1 MKRYVEND
9 HDAGG
14 LAMEIDRILRVDMSA
29 GTITEERAPETYRML
44 GGRALTARM
53 LLDET
58 DARVHPLSPEAKLFI
73 APGLLGGTSVTTSG
87 RTSFGFKSP
96 LTGGTKEANVGGQL
110 GHRLARLGIKAL
122 VISGAAETWQ
132 RLDIDGEGA
141 RLSGA
146 AELGGRSNYD
156 LHGELVGEALHSRA
170 AATIGPAG
178 EYRLAA
184 ASVAV
189 TDPEGRPTR
198 HAARGG
204 PGAVMGAK
212 GLKAIVVD
220 DADAPRVIH
229 GERKDDF
236 RQEVVKF
243 SKVVLEDPR
252 THNLNKT
259 GTAGVVKFVNREN
272 IQSMPTRNHRH
283 GTWSLADTISGQ
295 EIDRLGEERGG
306 KMLPCMAG
314 CIIKCA
320 ILFNDDK
327 GEHVTTALE
336 FETIAL
342 LGSNCEIGPADSVA
356 ELDRLCDDIGLDT
369 IEVGNAIG
377 VAMEAGVLPW
387 GDFEGAKGLLEEIRT
402 GTALGRIVGNG
413 TAHVAKT
420 YGIDR
425 VPVVKG
431 QGLPAWEP
439 RTLKGMGVTYSTSP
453 QGADHTAGMVTAR
466 GATADTLVKQSRH
479 EQLVMMAID
488 SVGVCQFSNA
498 LPADMATFVSNRFD
512 VDYDDEAVLKM
523 ARAGIDAEREFNRR
537 AGFDKDDDRL
547 PAWMI
552 AEPLELPDGPSS
564 FDVDYALVD
573 KVWAE

>member
-1 MKRYVEND
+1 MDIN
-9 HDAGG
+9 
-14 LAMEIDRILRVDMSA
+14 RILRVDMST
-29 GTITEERAPETYRML
+29 GSVSEEEAPERYRLL
-44 GGRALTARM
+44 GGRALTAQM

-58 DARVHPLSPEAKLFI
+58 DARVHPLAPEARLFI

-110 GHRLARLGIKAL
+110 GHRLARLGVKAI
-122 VISGAAETWQ
+122 VVSGASQDGWQ
-132 RLDIDGEGA
+132 RLDIDKDGA
-141 RLSGA
+141 RLSSA
-146 AELGGRSNYD
+146 DDLGGKSNYE
-156 LHGELVGEALHSRA
+156 LHRELVGEAVNSRA

-178 EYRLAA
+178 EHRMAS

-212 GLKAIVVD
+212 GLKAIVVSD
-220 DADAPRVIH
+220 EGAPRVVP
-229 GERKDDF
+229 GERKDAF
-236 RQEVVKF
+236 RQEGVKF
-243 SKVVLEDPR
+243 SKVVLDDPR
-252 THNLNKT
+252 THNLSKT

-272 IQSMPTRNHRH
+272 VQSMPTRNHRK
-283 GTWSLADTISGQ
+283 GSWELADGISGQ
-295 EIDRLGEERGG
+295 EIDRLGQERGG

-320 ILFNDDK
+320 ILYNDAA
-327 GEHVTTALE
+327 GQHVTTALE

-342 LGSNCEIGPADSVA
+342 LGSNCEIGPADAVA
-356 ELDRLCDDIGLDT
+356 ELDRMCDDIGLDT

-377 VAMEAGVLPW
+377 VAMEAGVLSW
-387 GDFEGAKGLLEEIRT
+387 GDFEGAKGLLEEICE
-402 GTALGRIVGNG
+402 GTPLGRIVGNG

-439 RTLKGMGVTYSTSP
+439 RTLKGMGITYSTSP

-466 GATADTLVKQSRH
+466 GATPETLMKQSRH

-498 LPADMATFVSNRFD
+498 LPGDMATFISNRFD
-512 VDYDDEAVLKM
+512 LDYEDEQVLKM
-523 ARAGIDAEREFNRR
+523 ARAGIEAEREFNRR
-537 AGFDKDDDRL
+537 AGFDSSDDRL
-547 PAWMI
+547 PGWLHEEA
-552 AEPLELPDGPSS
+552 LELPDGPSI
-564 FDVDYALVD
+564 FDIDYELVD

>member
-1 MKRYVEND
+1 MD
-9 HDAGG
+9 P
-14 LAMEIDRILRVDMSA
+14 DRVIRVDLSTH
-29 GTITEERAPETYRML
+29 TITEERAPERYRFL
-44 GGRALTARM
+44 GGRALGAQM

-58 DARVHPLSPEAKLFI
+58 DPRVHPLSPEAKLFI

-87 RTSFGFKSP
+87 RTSFVFKSP
-96 LTGGTKEANVGGQL
+96 LTNGTKEANVGGQL
-110 GHRLARLGIKAL
+110 GHRLARLGVKAL
-122 VISGAAETWQ
+122 ILEGAHRDGWL
-132 RLDIDGEGA
+132 RLDIDNEGV
-141 RLSGA
+141 RLSPA
-146 AELGGRSNYD
+146 DELAGRSNYD
-156 LHGELVGEALHSRA
+156 LHRELVGEALMTRA

-178 EYRLAA
+178 EHRLAA

-220 DADAPRVIH
+220 DSGAPKVLQ
-229 GERKDDF
+229 GERKDEF

-252 THNLNKT
+252 THNLSKT

-272 IQSMPTRNHRH
+272 IQSMPTRNHRL
-283 GTWSLADTISGQ
+283 GSWAGADGISGQ
-295 EIDRLGEERGG
+295 MIEELGKERGG

-320 ILFNDDK
+320 ILFNDAE

-336 FETIAL
+336 FESIAL
-342 LGSNCEIGPADSVA
+342 LGSNLEIGPADAVA

-369 IEVGNAIG
+369 IEIGNAVG
-377 VAMEAGVLPW
+377 VAMEAGLLSW
-387 GDFEGAKGLLEEIRT
+387 GDWEGTKALLEEVRA
-402 GTALGRIVGNG
+402 GTPTGRIVGNG

-420 YGIDR
+420 FGIDR

-439 RTLKGMGVTYSTSP
+439 RTLKGMGITYATSP

-466 GATADTLVKQSRH
+466 GASVDTLVKQSRH

-498 LPADMATFVSNRFD
+498 LPGDMATFVSHRFG
-512 VDYDDEAVLKM
+512 VDWDDSEVLRM

-537 AGFDKDDDRL
+537 AGFDRQDDRL
-547 PAWMI
+547 PAWLI
-552 AEPLELPDGPSS
+552 DEPRPLPDGASA
-564 FDVDYALVD
+564 FDVSNADID
-573 KVWAE
+573 RVWT

>member
-1 MKRYVEND
+1 M
-9 HDAGG
+9 A
-14 LAMEIDRILRVDMSA
+14 IDRIIRVDMTT
-29 GTITEERAPETYRML
+29 GHVTEERAPEAYALL
-44 GGRALTARM
+44 GGRSLTSRM
-53 LLDET
+53 LLEET
-58 DARVHPLSPEAKLFI
+58 DARIHPLSEAAKLFI
-73 APGLLGGTSVTTSG
+73 APGLLAGTAVTTSG

-110 GHRLARLGIKAL
+110 GHRLARLGIKAI
-122 VISGAAETWQ
+122 VVSGASADGWK
-132 RLDIDGEGA
+132 RLDIDGKGA

-146 AELGGRSNYD
+146 DDLAGRSNYD
-156 LHGELVGEALHSRA
+156 LHRELVGEALRTRA

-178 EYRLAA
+178 EHRMAS

-220 DADAPRVIH
+220 DAEGVRTVP
-229 GERKDDF
+229 GENAKAF
-236 RQEVVKF
+236 KSEVVKF
-243 SKVVLEDPR
+243 SKMVLEDPR
-252 THNLNKT
+252 VQNTSRY
-259 GTAGVVKFVNREN
+259 GTAGVIKFVNRDN
-272 IQSMPTRNHRH
+272 VLSMPTRNHRE
-283 GTWSLADTISGQ
+283 GSWERADSISGQ
-295 EIDRLGEERGG
+295 VIEELGKERGG

-320 ILFNDDK
+320 ILYNDEH

-342 LGSNCEIGPADSVA
+342 LGSNLEIGPADAVA

-377 VAMEAGVLPW
+377 VAMEAGVLGW
-387 GDFEGAKGLLEEIRT
+387 GDWEGTKRLLDEDVRG
-402 GTALGRIVGNG
+402 GTPLGRIIGGG
-413 TAHVAKT
+413 TAHVAAT

-439 RTLKGMGVTYSTSP
+439 RTLKGMGITYSSSP

-466 GATADTLVKQSRH
+466 GATPDTLVKQSRQ
-479 EQLVMMAID
+479 EQLTMMAVD
-488 SVGVCQFSNA
+488 SVGVCQFTNA
-498 LPADMATFVSNRFD
+498 LPGDMAAFISERFGEPVSE
-512 VDYDDEAVLKM
+512 DELLALS
-523 ARAGIDAEREFNRR
+523 RDAIETEREFNRR
-537 AGFDKDDDRL
+537 AGFDREDDRL
-547 PAWMI
+547 PQWLRD
-552 AEPLELPDGPSS
+552 EPLPMPDGPSV
-564 FDVDYALVD
+564 FDIEDALID
-573 KVWAE
+573 EVWG

>member
-1 MKRYVEND
+1 M
-9 HDAGG
+9 A
-14 LAMEIDRILRVDMSA
+14 IDRIIRVDMTT
-29 GTITEERAPETYRML
+29 GDVTEAAAPEAYARL
-44 GGRALTARM
+44 GGRALTSRM
-53 LLDET
+53 LLEET
-58 DARVHPLSPEAKLFI
+58 DARIHPLSEAAKLFI
-73 APGLLGGTSVTTSG
+73 APGLLAGTAVTTSG

-110 GHRLARLGIKAL
+110 GHRLARLGIKAI
-122 VISGAAETWQ
+122 VVSGASPNGWR
-132 RLDIDGEGA
+132 RLDIDGKGV
-141 RLSGA
+141 RLSSA
-146 AELGGRSNYD
+146 DDLAGRSNYD
-156 LHGELVGEALHSRA
+156 LHRELVGEALRTRA

-178 EYRLAA
+178 EHRMSS

-220 DADAPRVIH
+220 DAEGVRTVP
-229 GERKDDF
+229 GENAKEF
-236 RQEVVKF
+236 KGEVVKF
-243 SKVVLEDPR
+243 SKMVLDDPR
-252 THNLNKT
+252 VHNT
-259 GTAGVVKFVNREN
+259 SRYGTAGVIKFVNREN
-272 IQSMPTRNHRH
+272 VLSMPTRNHRKGSWEEAH
-283 GTWSLADTISGQ
+283 FISGQ
-295 EIDRLGEERGG
+295 VIEELGKERGG

-320 ILFNDDK
+320 ILYNDEH

-342 LGSNCEIGPADSVA
+342 LGSNLEIGPADAVA

-377 VAMEAGVLPW
+377 VAMEAGVLEW
-387 GDFEGAKGLLEEIRT
+387 GDWEGTKRLLDEDVRG
-402 GTALGRIVGNG
+402 GTPLGRIIGGG
-413 TAHVAKT
+413 TAHVAAT

-439 RTLKGMGVTYSTSP
+439 RTLKGMGITYCSSP

-466 GATADTLVKQSRH
+466 GATPDTLVKQSRQ
-479 EQLVMMAID
+479 EQLTMMAVD
-488 SVGVCQFSNA
+488 SVGVCQFTNA
-498 LPADMATFVSNRFD
+498 LPGDMAAFISERFGEPVSE
-512 VDYDDEAVLKM
+512 DELLEAS
-523 ARAGIDAEREFNRR
+523 RAAIETEREFNRR
-537 AGFDKDDDRL
+537 AGFDREDDRL
-547 PAWMI
+547 PQWLRDEAL
-552 AEPLELPDGPSS
+552 PLPDGPSA
-564 FDVDYALVD
+564 FDIEDALID
-573 KVWAE
+573 EVWA

>member
-1 MKRYVEND
+1 M
-9 HDAGG
+9 A
-14 LAMEIDRILRVDMSA
+14 IDRIIRVDMTTKMVSEETAPA
-29 GTITEERAPETYRML
+29 GMELL

-58 DARVHPLSPEAKLFI
+58 DARCHPLSAEAKLFI
-73 APGLLGGTSVTTSG
+73 APGLLGGTAVTTSG

-96 LTGGTKEANVGGQL
+96 LTGGTKESNVGGQL
-110 GHRLARLGIKAL
+110 GHKLARLGIK
-122 VISGAAETWQ
+122 VIVVSGASTDGWQ
-132 RLDIDGEGA
+132 RLDIDIDGV

-146 AELGGRSNYD
+146 DDLAGRSNYD
-156 LHGELVGEALHSRA
+156 LHRELVGEAVLSRC

-178 EYRLAA
+178 ERRMATA
-184 ASVAV
+184 TVAI

-220 DADAPRVIH
+220 DSGAPKIIA
-229 GERKDDF
+229 GERKDEF
-236 RQEVVKF
+236 RREVVKF

-252 THNLNKT
+252 THNLSKT
-259 GTAGVVKFVNREN
+259 GTAGVIKFVNRDN
-272 IQSMPTRNHRH
+272 VQSMPTRNHRA
-283 GTWSLADTISGQ
+283 GTWSDADSISGQ
-295 EIDRLGEERGG
+295 YIEELNQQRGG

-320 ILFNDDK
+320 IMFNDEN
-327 GEHVTTALE
+327 GEHVTSALE
-336 FETIAL
+336 FESIAL
-342 LGSNCEIGPADSVA
+342 LGSNCEIGPADAVA
-356 ELDRLCDDIGLDT
+356 ELDRMCDDIGLDT
-369 IEVGNAIG
+369 IEIGNAVG
-377 VAMEAGVLPW
+377 VAMEAGILPW
-387 GDFEGAKGLLEEIRT
+387 GDWDGTKRLLEEIRE
-402 GTALGRIVGNG
+402 GTPLGRIIGNG

-439 RTLKGMGVTYSTSP
+439 RTLKGMGITYSTSP

-466 GATADTLVKQSRH
+466 GATAETLAKQSRQ

-488 SVGVCQFSNA
+488 SVGVCQFTNA
-498 LPADMATFVSNRFD
+498 LPQDIAVFVSDRFD
-512 VDYDDEAVLKM
+512 VSWDDETVLKM
-523 ARAGIDAEREFNRR
+523 ARKGIDAEREFNRR
-537 AGFDKDDDRL
+537 AGFDKQDDRL
-547 PAWMI
+547 PRWLLD
-552 AEPLELPDGPSS
+552 EPLPMPDGPSV
-564 FDVDYALVD
+564 FDISDDLLDA
-573 KVWAE
+573 VWGE

>member
-1 MKRYVEND
+1 M
-9 HDAGG
+9 A
-14 LAMEIDRILRVDMSA
+14 IDRIIRVDMTT
-29 GTITEERAPETYRML
+29 GDVTDEPAPGAYARL
-44 GGRALTARM
+44 GGRALTSRM
-53 LLDET
+53 LLEET
-58 DARVHPLSPEAKLFI
+58 DARIHPLSEAAKLFI
-73 APGLLGGTSVTTSG
+73 APGLLAGTAVTTSG

-110 GHRLARLGIKAL
+110 GHRLARLGIKAI
-122 VISGAAETWQ
+122 VVSGASPDGWK
-132 RLDIDGEGA
+132 RLDIDGKGV
-141 RLSGA
+141 RLSSA
-146 AELGGRSNYD
+146 DDLAGRSNYD
-156 LHGELVGEALHSRA
+156 LHRELVGEALRTRA

-178 EYRLAA
+178 EQRLSS

-220 DADAPRVIH
+220 DAEGVRTVP
-229 GERKDDF
+229 GENAKEF
-236 RQEVVKF
+236 KGEVVKF
-243 SKVVLEDPR
+243 SKMVLDDPR
-252 THNLNKT
+252 VHNT
-259 GTAGVVKFVNREN
+259 SRYGTAGVIKFVNREN
-272 IQSMPTRNHRH
+272 VLSMPTRNHRKGSWEEAH
-283 GTWSLADTISGQ
+283 SISGQ
-295 EIDRLGEERGG
+295 VIEELGKERGG

-320 ILFNDDK
+320 ILYNDEH

-342 LGSNCEIGPADSVA
+342 LGSNLEIGPADAVA

-377 VAMEAGVLPW
+377 VAMEAGVLEW
-387 GDFEGAKGLLEEIRT
+387 GDWEGTKRLLDVDIRE
-402 GTALGRIVGNG
+402 GTALGRIIGGG
-413 TAHVAKT
+413 TAHVAAT

-439 RTLKGMGVTYSTSP
+439 RTLKGMGITYCSSP

-466 GATADTLVKQSRH
+466 GATPDTLVKQSRQ
-479 EQLVMMAID
+479 EQLTMMAVD
-488 SVGVCQFSNA
+488 SVGVCQFTNA
-498 LPADMATFVSNRFD
+498 LPGDMAAFISERFGEPVSE
-512 VDYDDEAVLKM
+512 DELLEAS
-523 ARAGIDAEREFNRR
+523 RAAIETEREFNRR
-537 AGFDKDDDRL
+537 AGFDREDDRL
-547 PAWMI
+547 PQWLRD
-552 AEPLELPDGPSS
+552 EPLPLPDGPSA
-564 FDVDYALVD
+564 FDIEDALID
-573 KVWAE
+573 EVWA

>member
-1 MKRYVEND
+1 M
-9 HDAGG
+9 A
-14 LAMEIDRILRVDMSA
+14 IDRIIRVDMSTGA
-29 GTITEERAPETYRML
+29 ITEERAPETHALL

-53 LLDET
+53 LLEET
-58 DARVHPLSPEAKLFI
+58 DARIHPLSEAAKLFI
-73 APGLLGGTSVTTSG
+73 APGLLAGTAVTTSG

-110 GHRLARLGIKAL
+110 GHRLARLGIKAI
-122 VISGAAETWQ
+122 VVSGASPDGWK
-132 RLDIDGEGA
+132 RLDIDGSGA
-141 RLSGA
+141 RLSS
-146 AELGGRSNYD
+146 AEDLVGRSNYD
-156 LHGELVGEALHSRA
+156 LHRELVGEALRTRA

-178 EYRLAA
+178 EHRM
-184 ASVAV
+184 ASASIAV

-220 DADAPRVIH
+220 DADGARTVP
-229 GERKDDF
+229 GENAKDF
-236 RQEVVKF
+236 KGEVVKF
-243 SKVVLEDPR
+243 SKMVLEDPR
-252 THNLNKT
+252 VHNT
-259 GTAGVVKFVNREN
+259 SRYGTAGVIKFVNRDN
-272 IQSMPTRNHRH
+272 VLSMPTRNHRK
-283 GTWSLADTISGQ
+283 GNWEEANSISGQ
-295 EIDRLGEERGG
+295 VIEELGKERGG

-320 ILFNDDK
+320 ILYNDAD

-342 LGSNCEIGPADSVA
+342 LGSNLEIGPADAVA
-356 ELDRLCDDIGLDT
+356 ALDRLCDDIGLDT

-377 VAMEAGVLPW
+377 VAMEAGVLEW
-387 GDFEGAKGLLEEIRT
+387 GDWEGTKRLLDEDVRG
-402 GTALGRIVGNG
+402 GTPLGRIVGGG
-413 TAHVAKT
+413 TVHVANT

-439 RTLKGMGVTYSTSP
+439 RTLKGMGITYSTSP

-479 EQLVMMAID
+479 EQLVMMAVD
-488 SVGVCQFSNA
+488 SVGVCQFTNA
-498 LPADMATFVSNRFD
+498 LPSDMAAFISERFATEMS
-512 VDYDDEAVLKM
+512 DERLLELSREA
-523 ARAGIDAEREFNRR
+523 IETEREFNRR
-537 AGFDKDDDRL
+537 AGFDKQDDRL
-547 PAWMI
+547 PHWL
-552 AEPLELPDGPSS
+552 LEEALPLPDGPSV
-564 FDVDYALVD
+564 FDIDDAMLD
-573 KVWAE
+573 EVWA

>member
-1 MKRYVEND
+1 M
-9 HDAGG
+9 A
-14 LAMEIDRILRVDMSA
+14 IDRIIRVDMTT
-29 GTITEERAPETYRML
+29 GDVTEERAPEAYALL
-44 GGRALTARM
+44 GGRALTSRM
-53 LLDET
+53 LLEET
-58 DARVHPLSPEAKLFI
+58 DARIHPLGEAAKLFI
-73 APGLLGGTSVTTSG
+73 APGLLAGTAVTTSG

-96 LTGGTKEANVGGQL
+96 LTGGTKEANVGGQI
-110 GHRLARLGIKAL
+110 GHRLARLGIKAI
-122 VISGAAETWQ
+122 VVSGASPDGWK
-132 RLDIDGEGA
+132 RLDIDGAGA
-141 RLSGA
+141 RLSS
-146 AELGGRSNYD
+146 AEDLAGRSNYD
-156 LHGELVGEALHSRA
+156 LHRELVGEALRTRA

-178 EYRLAA
+178 EHRMAS

-220 DADAPRVIH
+220 DAEGARTVP
-229 GERKDDF
+229 GENAKAF
-236 RQEVVKF
+236 KSEVVKF
-243 SKVVLEDPR
+243 SKMVLEDPR
-252 THNLNKT
+252 VHNT
-259 GTAGVVKFVNREN
+259 SRYGTAGVIKFVNREN
-272 IQSMPTRNHRH
+272 VLSMPTRNHRE
-283 GTWSLADTISGQ
+283 GSWERADSISGQ
-295 EIDRLGEERGG
+295 VIEELGKERGG

-320 ILFNDDK
+320 ILYNDEH

-342 LGSNCEIGPADSVA
+342 LGSNLEIGPADAVA

-377 VAMEAGVLPW
+377 VAMEAGVLGW
-387 GDFEGAKGLLEEIRT
+387 GDWEGTKRLLDEDIRG
-402 GTALGRIVGNG
+402 GTPLGRIIGGG
-413 TAHVAKT
+413 TAHVAAT

-439 RTLKGMGVTYSTSP
+439 RTLKGMGITYSTSP

-479 EQLVMMAID
+479 EQLVMMAVD
-488 SVGVCQFSNA
+488 SVGVCQFTNA
-498 LPADMATFVSNRFD
+498 LPGDMAAFISERFGEAMT
-512 VDYDDEAVLKM
+512 DEELLALS
-523 ARAGIDAEREFNRR
+523 RDAIETEREFNRR
-537 AGFDKDDDRL
+537 AGFDREDDRL
-547 PAWMI
+547 PQWLRE
-552 AEPLELPDGPSS
+552 EPLPMPDGPSV
-564 FDVDYALVD
+564 FDIEDAVVDE
-573 KVWAE
+573 VWA

>member
-1 MKRYVEND
+1 MK
-9 HDAGG
+9 
-14 LAMEIDRILRVDMSA
+14 LSRIIRVDMTS
-29 GTITEERAPETYRML
+29 GTISEQESPPHYDLL

-53 LLDET
+53 LLEET
-58 DARVHPLSPEAKLFI
+58 DPRVHPLGRDAKLFI
-73 APGLLGGTSVTTSG
+73 APGLLGGTAVTTSG

-110 GHRLARLGIKAL
+110 GHRLARLGIRAL
-122 VISGAAETWQ
+122 VIDGASSNGWH
-132 RLDIDGEGA
+132 RLDIDGDGV
-141 RLSGA
+141 RLTKA
-146 AELGGRSNYD
+146 DDLVGRSNYD
-156 LHGELVGEALHSRA
+156 LHRQLVGEALMTRA

-178 EYRLAA
+178 EHRMAA

-220 DADAPRVIH
+220 DSAAPRVIQ
-229 GERKDDF
+229 GENADTFRK
-236 RQEVVKF
+236 EVVKF

-252 THNLNKT
+252 TQNLNKF
-259 GTAGVVKFVNREN
+259 GTAGVIKFVNREN
-272 IQSMPTRNHRH
+272 VQSMPTRNHRH

-295 EIDRLGEERGG
+295 QIDELGKSRGG

-314 CIIKCA
+314 CVIKCA
-320 ILFNDDK
+320 ILFNDEH
-327 GEHVTTALE
+327 GNHVTTALE

-342 LGSNCEIGPADSVA
+342 LGSNCEIGPADAVA

-377 VAMEAGVLPW
+377 VAMEAGVIAW
-387 GDFEGAKGLLEEIRT
+387 GDWRGAKGLLEQIRA
-402 GTALGRIVGNG
+402 GTPLGRIIGNG
-413 TAHVAKT
+413 TAHVART
-420 YGIDR
+420 YGIER

-466 GATADTLVKQSRH
+466 GATVDTLIKQSRH

-498 LPADMATFVSNRFD
+498 LPGDMAQFVSQRFGIHW
-512 VDYDDEAVLKM
+512 DDESVLKM

-537 AGFDKDDDRL
+537 AGLDRDDDRL
-547 PAWMI
+547 PQWLREEAL
-552 AEPLELPDGPSS
+552 PLPDGPQV
-564 FDVDYALVD
+564 FDIPDEMLD
-573 KVWAE
+573 RVWAD

>member
-1 MKRYVEND
+1 MD
-9 HDAGG
+9 P
-14 LAMEIDRILRVDMSA
+14 DRILRIDMTTGAIS
-29 GTITEERAPETYRML
+29 EEPAPEHYRFL
-44 GGRALTARM
+44 GGRALGARM

-58 DARVHPLSPEAKLFI
+58 DARIHPLAREAKLFI
-73 APGLLGGTSVTTSG
+73 TTGLLGGTAVTTSG
-87 RTSFGFKSP
+87 RTSFVFKSP

-110 GHRLARLGIKAL
+110 GHRLARLGYKAL
-122 VISGAAETWQ
+122 VVSGASDDGWK
-132 RLDIDGEGA
+132 RLDIDASGA
-141 RLSGA
+141 RLSSA
-146 AELGGRSNYD
+146 ADLAGKSNYD
-156 LHGELVGEALHSRA
+156 LHRELVGEALMTRA

-178 EYRLAA
+178 EHKMAS

-220 DADAPRVIH
+220 DTGAQRVLA
-229 GERKDDF
+229 GARKDAF
-236 RQEVVKF
+236 RAEVVKF

-252 THNLNKT
+252 THNLSTT

-272 IQSMPTRNHRH
+272 IQSMPTRNHRI
-283 GTWSLADTISGQ
+283 GRWDGADTISGQ
-295 EIDRLGEERGG
+295 HIDELGKSRGG

-314 CIIKCA
+314 CVVKCA
-320 ILFNDDK
+320 ILFNDAD
-327 GEHVTTALE
+327 GNHVTTAFE

-342 LGSNCEIGPADSVA
+342 LGSNLEIGPADLVA

-369 IEVGNAIG
+369 IEIGNAIG

-387 GDFEGAKGLLEEIRT
+387 GDWEGTKRLLEEVRA
-402 GTALGRIVGNG
+402 GSPLGRIVGNG
-413 TAHVAKT
+413 TVHVAKT
-420 YGIDR
+420 FGIDR
-425 VPVVKG
+425 VPAVKG

-466 GATADTLVKQSRH
+466 GATTETLIKQSRH

-498 LPADMATFVSNRFD
+498 LPGDMAVFVSNRFD
-512 VDYDDEAVLKM
+512 VDWDDATVLKM
-523 ARAGIDAEREFNRR
+523 ARQGIDAEREFNRR
-537 AGFDKDDDRL
+537 AGFDREDDRL
-547 PAWMI
+547 PRWLY
-552 AEPLELPDGPSS
+552 EEGLPLPDGPSV
-564 FDVDYALVD
+564 FDIAPEELD

>member
-1 MKRYVEND
+1 MK
-9 HDAGG
+9 
-14 LAMEIDRILRVDMSA
+14 LDRIVRVDMTT
-29 GTITEERAPETYRML
+29 GTITEETAPAKYDLL
-44 GGRALTARM
+44 GGRALTAQM

-58 DARVHPLSPEAKLFI
+58 DARVHPLAPAATLFI
-73 APGLLGGTSVTTSG
+73 APGLLGGTALTTSG

-110 GHRLARLGIKAL
+110 GHRLARLGIKAI
-122 VISGAAETWQ
+122 VVTGESRDGWK
-132 RLDIDGEGA
+132 RLDIDRDGV
-141 RLSGA
+141 RLSPA
-146 AELGGRSNYD
+146 DELAGRSNYD
-156 LHGELVGEALHSRA
+156 LHRDLVGEALRTRA

-178 EYRLAA
+178 EHRMAA

-220 DADAPRVIH
+220 DDGAQRVLNGADD
-229 GERKDDF
+229 GFK
-236 RQEVVKF
+236 QEVVKF

-252 THNLNKT
+252 THNLSKY
-259 GTAGVVKFVNREN
+259 GTAGVVKFVNRDN
-272 IQSMPTRNHRH
+272 VQSMPTRNHRH
-283 GTWSLADTISGQ
+283 GRWSQADTISGQ
-295 EIDRLGEERGG
+295 YIDELGQTRGG

-314 CIIKCA
+314 CVIKCA
-320 ILFNDDK
+320 ILFNNEAGD
-327 GEHVTTALE
+327 HVTTAFE

-342 LGSNCEIGPADSVA
+342 LGSNLEIGPADRVA
-356 ELDRLCDDIGLDT
+356 ELDRLCDDVGLDT

-377 VAMEAGVLPW
+377 VAMEAGVLDW
-387 GDFEGAKGLLEEIRT
+387 GDWEATRRILDVDIRQAT
-402 GTALGRIVGNG
+402 PLGRIIGNG
-413 TAHVAKT
+413 TAHVART
-420 YGIDR
+420 FGIPR

-439 RTLKGMGVTYSTSP
+439 RTLKGMGITYSTSP

-466 GATADTLVKQSRH
+466 GATPETLVKQSRH

-498 LPADMATFVSNRFD
+498 LPGDMASLIRGRFG
-512 VDYDDEAVLKM
+512 VDIDDEQVLAM
-523 ARAGIDAEREFNRR
+523 ARRAIDAEREFNRR
-537 AGFDKDDDRL
+537 AGFTRDDDRL
-547 PAWMI
+547 PAWLREE
-552 AEPLELPDGPSS
+552 ALELPDGPMA
-564 FDVDYALVD
+564 FDIDDELID
-573 KVWAE
+573 RVWAE

>member
-1 MKRYVEND
+1 M
-9 HDAGG
+9 A
-14 LAMEIDRILRVDMSA
+14 IDRIIRVDMTT
-29 GTITEERAPETYRML
+29 GDVTDEPAPEAYARL
-44 GGRALTARM
+44 GGRALTSRM
-53 LLDET
+53 LLEET
-58 DARVHPLSPEAKLFI
+58 DARIHPLSEAAKLFI
-73 APGLLGGTSVTTSG
+73 APGLLAGTAVTTSG

-110 GHRLARLGIKAL
+110 GHRLARLGIKAI
-122 VISGAAETWQ
+122 VVSGASPDGWK
-132 RLDIDGEGA
+132 RLDIDGKGV
-141 RLSGA
+141 RLSSA
-146 AELGGRSNYD
+146 DDLAGRSNYD
-156 LHGELVGEALHSRA
+156 LHRELVGEALRTRA

-178 EYRLAA
+178 EHRMSS

-220 DADAPRVIH
+220 DAEGVRTVP
-229 GERKDDF
+229 GENAKEF
-236 RQEVVKF
+236 KGEVVKF
-243 SKVVLEDPR
+243 SKMVLDDPR
-252 THNLNKT
+252 VHNT
-259 GTAGVVKFVNREN
+259 SRYGTAGVIKFVNREN
-272 IQSMPTRNHRH
+272 VLSMPTRNHRKGSWEEAH
-283 GTWSLADTISGQ
+283 SISGQ
-295 EIDRLGEERGG
+295 VIEELGKERGG

-320 ILFNDDK
+320 ILYNDEH

-342 LGSNCEIGPADSVA
+342 LGSNLEIGPADAVA

-377 VAMEAGVLPW
+377 VAMEAGVLEW
-387 GDFEGAKGLLEEIRT
+387 GDWEGTKRLLDVDIRE
-402 GTALGRIVGNG
+402 GTALGRIIGGG
-413 TAHVAKT
+413 TAHVAAT

-439 RTLKGMGVTYSTSP
+439 RTLKGMGITYCSSP

-466 GATADTLVKQSRH
+466 GATPDTLVKQSRQ
-479 EQLVMMAID
+479 EQLTMMAVD
-488 SVGVCQFSNA
+488 SVGVCQFTNA
-498 LPADMATFVSNRFD
+498 LPGDMAAFISERFGEPVSE
-512 VDYDDEAVLKM
+512 DELLEAS
-523 ARAGIDAEREFNRR
+523 RAAIETEREFNRR
-537 AGFDKDDDRL
+537 AGFDREDDRL
-547 PAWMI
+547 PQWLRD
-552 AEPLELPDGPSS
+552 EPLPLPDGPSA
-564 FDVDYALVD
+564 FDIEDALID
-573 KVWAE
+573 EVWA

>member
-1 MKRYVEND
+1 M
-9 HDAGG
+9 A
-14 LAMEIDRILRVDMSA
+14 IDRIIRVDMTT
-29 GTITEERAPETYRML
+29 GDVTEAAASEAYARL
-44 GGRALTARM
+44 GGRALTSRM
-53 LLDET
+53 LLEET
-58 DARVHPLSPEAKLFI
+58 DARIHPLSEAAKLFI
-73 APGLLGGTSVTTSG
+73 APGLLAGTAVTTSG

-110 GHRLARLGIKAL
+110 GHRLARLGIKAI
-122 VISGAAETWQ
+122 VVSGASLDGGK
-132 RLDIDGEGA
+132 RLDIDGKGV
-141 RLSGA
+141 RLSSA
-146 AELGGRSNYD
+146 DDLAGRSNYD
-156 LHGELVGEALHSRA
+156 LHRELVGEALRTRA

-178 EYRLAA
+178 EHRMSS

-220 DADAPRVIH
+220 DAEGVRTVP
-229 GERKDDF
+229 GENAKEF
-236 RQEVVKF
+236 KGEVVKF
-243 SKVVLEDPR
+243 SKMVLDDPR
-252 THNLNKT
+252 VHNT
-259 GTAGVVKFVNREN
+259 SRYGTAGVIKFVNREN
-272 IQSMPTRNHRH
+272 VLSMPTRNHRKGSWEEAH
-283 GTWSLADTISGQ
+283 SISGQ
-295 EIDRLGEERGG
+295 VIEELGKERGG

-320 ILFNDDK
+320 ILYNDEH

-342 LGSNCEIGPADSVA
+342 LGSNLEIGPADAVA

-377 VAMEAGVLPW
+377 VAMEAGVLEW
-387 GDFEGAKGLLEEIRT
+387 GDWEGTKRLLDVDIRE
-402 GTALGRIVGNG
+402 GTALGRIIGGG
-413 TAHVAKT
+413 TAHVAAT

-439 RTLKGMGVTYSTSP
+439 RTLKGMGITYCSSP

-466 GATADTLVKQSRH
+466 GATPDTLVKQSRQ
-479 EQLVMMAID
+479 EQLTMMAVD
-488 SVGVCQFSNA
+488 SVGVCQFTNA
-498 LPADMATFVSNRFD
+498 LPGDMAAFISERFGEPVSE
-512 VDYDDEAVLKM
+512 DELLEAS
-523 ARAGIDAEREFNRR
+523 RAAIETEREFNRR
-537 AGFDKDDDRL
+537 AGFDREDDRL
-547 PAWMI
+547 PQWLRDEAL
-552 AEPLELPDGPSS
+552 PHPDGPSV
-564 FDVDYALVD
+564 FDIEDALID
-573 KVWAE
+573 EVWA

>member
-1 MKRYVEND
+1 M
-9 HDAGG
+9 A
-14 LAMEIDRILRVDMSA
+14 IDRIIRVDMSTGA
-29 GTITEERAPETYRML
+29 ITEERAPETHALL

-53 LLDET
+53 LLEET
-58 DARVHPLSPEAKLFI
+58 DARIHPLSEAAKLFI
-73 APGLLGGTSVTTSG
+73 APGLLAGTAVTTSG

-110 GHRLARLGIKAL
+110 GHRLARLGIKAI
-122 VISGAAETWQ
+122 VVSGASPDGWK
-132 RLDIDGEGA
+132 RLDIDGSGA
-141 RLSGA
+141 RLSS
-146 AELGGRSNYD
+146 AEDLVGRSNYD
-156 LHGELVGEALHSRA
+156 LHRELVGEALRTRA

-178 EYRLAA
+178 EHRM
-184 ASVAV
+184 ASASIAV

-220 DADAPRVIH
+220 DADGARTVP
-229 GERKDDF
+229 GENAKDF
-236 RQEVVKF
+236 KGEVVKF
-243 SKVVLEDPR
+243 SKMVLEDPR
-252 THNLNKT
+252 VHNT
-259 GTAGVVKFVNREN
+259 SRYGTAGVIKFVNRDN
-272 IQSMPTRNHRH
+272 VLSMPTRNHRK
-283 GTWSLADTISGQ
+283 GNWEEANSISGQ
-295 EIDRLGEERGG
+295 VIEELGKERGG

-320 ILFNDDK
+320 ILYNDAD

-342 LGSNCEIGPADSVA
+342 LGSNLEIGPADAVA
-356 ELDRLCDDIGLDT
+356 ALDRLCDDIGLDT

-377 VAMEAGVLPW
+377 VAMEAGVLAW
-387 GDFEGAKGLLEEIRT
+387 GDWEGTKRLLDEDVRG
-402 GTALGRIVGNG
+402 GTPLGRIVGGG
-413 TAHVAKT
+413 TVHVANT

-439 RTLKGMGVTYSTSP
+439 RTLKGMGITYSTSP

-479 EQLVMMAID
+479 EQLVMMAVD
-488 SVGVCQFSNA
+488 SVGVCQFTNA
-498 LPADMATFVSNRFD
+498 LPSDMAAFISERFATEMS
-512 VDYDDEAVLKM
+512 DERLLELSREA
-523 ARAGIDAEREFNRR
+523 IETEREFNRR
-537 AGFDKDDDRL
+537 AGFDKQDDRL
-547 PAWMI
+547 PHWL
-552 AEPLELPDGPSS
+552 LEEALPLPDGPSV
-564 FDVDYALVD
+564 FDIDDAMLD
-573 KVWAE
+573 EVWA

>member
-1 MKRYVEND
+1 MSI
-9 HDAGG
+9 A
-14 LAMEIDRILRVDMSA
+14 IDRIIRVDMST
-29 GTITEERAPETYRML
+29 GGVTEERAPEAWALL
-44 GGRALTARM
+44 GGRALTSRM
-53 LLDET
+53 LLEET
-58 DARVHPLSPEAKLFI
+58 DARIHPLGEAARLYV
-73 APGLLGGTSVTTSG
+73 APGLLAGTAVTTSG

-110 GHRLARLGIKAL
+110 GHRLARLGIKAI
-122 VISGAAETWQ
+122 VVSGASPDGWK
-132 RLDIDGEGA
+132 RLDIDGSGA
-141 RLSGA
+141 RLA
-146 AELGGRSNYD
+146 PADDLAGRSNYD
-156 LHGELVGEALHSRA
+156 LHRELVGEALRTRA

-178 EYRLAA
+178 EHRMAS

-220 DADAPRVIH
+220 DAEGVRTVP
-229 GERKDDF
+229 GENAKEF
-236 RQEVVKF
+236 KGEVVKF
-243 SKVVLEDPR
+243 SKMVLEDPR
-252 THNLNKT
+252 VHNT
-259 GTAGVVKFVNREN
+259 SRYGTAGVIKFVNRDN
-272 IQSMPTRNHRH
+272 VLSMPTRNHRD
-283 GTWSLADTISGQ
+283 GSWERADSISGQ
-295 EIDRLGEERGG
+295 VIEELGKERGG

-320 ILFNDDK
+320 ILYNDAG

-342 LGSNCEIGPADSVA
+342 LGSNLEIGPADAVA

-377 VAMEAGVLPW
+377 VAMEAGVLAW
-387 GDFEGAKGLLEEIRT
+387 GDWEGTKRLLDEDVRG
-402 GTALGRIVGNG
+402 GTPLGRIVGGG
-413 TAHVAKT
+413 TAHVAAT
-420 YGIDR
+420 YGVDR

-466 GATADTLVKQSRH
+466 GATPDTLVKQSRH
-479 EQLVMMAID
+479 EQLVMMAVD
-488 SVGVCQFSNA
+488 SVGVCQFTNA
-498 LPADMATFVSNRFD
+498 LPGDMAAFISERFGEAMT
-512 VDYDDEAVLKM
+512 DEQLLALSRE
-523 ARAGIDAEREFNRR
+523 AIETEREFNRR
-537 AGFDKDDDRL
+537 AGFDREDDRL
-547 PAWMI
+547 PQWLRE
-552 AEPLELPDGPSS
+552 EPLPLPDGPSV
-564 FDVDYALVD
+564 FDIEDALVD
-573 KVWAE
+573 EVWA

>member
-1 MKRYVEND
+1 M
-9 HDAGG
+9 A
-14 LAMEIDRILRVDMSA
+14 IDRIIRVDMTT
-29 GTITEERAPETYRML
+29 GDVTESRAPEAYALL
-44 GGRALTARM
+44 GGRSLTSRM
-53 LLDET
+53 LLEET
-58 DARVHPLSPEAKLFI
+58 DARIHPLSEAAKLFI
-73 APGLLGGTSVTTSG
+73 APGLLAGTAVTTSG

-110 GHRLARLGIKAL
+110 GHRLARLGIK
-122 VISGAAETWQ
+122 VIVVSGASPDGWK
-132 RLDIDGEGA
+132 RLDIDGKGV

-146 AELGGRSNYD
+146 DDLVGRSNYD
-156 LHGELVGEALHSRA
+156 LHRELVGEALRTRA

-178 EYRLAA
+178 EHRMSS

-220 DADAPRVIH
+220 DAEGVRTVP
-229 GERKDDF
+229 GENAKEF
-236 RQEVVKF
+236 KGEVVKF
-243 SKVVLEDPR
+243 SKMVLDDPR
-252 THNLNKT
+252 VHNT
-259 GTAGVVKFVNREN
+259 SRYGTAGVIKFVNRDN
-272 IQSMPTRNHRH
+272 VLSMPTRNHREGSWEH
-283 GTWSLADTISGQ
+283 AESISGQ
-295 EIDRLGEERGG
+295 VIEELGKERGG

-320 ILFNDDK
+320 ILYNDEH

-342 LGSNCEIGPADSVA
+342 LGSNLEIGPADAVA

-377 VAMEAGVLPW
+377 VAMEAGVLRW
-387 GDFEGAKGLLEEIRT
+387 GDWEGTKRLLDEDVRG
-402 GTALGRIVGNG
+402 GTPLGRIIGGG
-413 TAHVAKT
+413 TAHVAAT

-439 RTLKGMGVTYSTSP
+439 RTLKGMGITYSSSP

-466 GATADTLVKQSRH
+466 GATPDTLVKQSRQ
-479 EQLVMMAID
+479 EQLTMMAVD
-488 SVGVCQFSNA
+488 SVGVCQFTNA
-498 LPADMATFVSNRFD
+498 LPGDMAAFISERFGEPLSE
-512 VDYDDEAVLKM
+512 DELLTLSREA
-523 ARAGIDAEREFNRR
+523 IETEREFNRR
-537 AGFDKDDDRL
+537 AGFDREDDRL
-547 PAWMI
+547 PQWLRD
-552 AEPLELPDGPSS
+552 EPLPMPDGPSM
-564 FDVDYALVD
+564 FDIEDALID
-573 KVWAE
+573 EVWG